1 MSQIVSPPFITVV
14 SGLPRSGT
22 SMMMKMLEAGGLAVV
37 QDGLRTADE
46 DNPKGYYE
54 FEPIKQIDKDQSWL
68 PGAVGKVLK
77 AISFLLIKLP
87 PTQTYKVI
95 FMERAIPEVLAS
107 QRKMLV
113 RRGENP
119 DQIPDDR
126 MTAIYEKHLADVRR
140 WVDASPNVEAV
151 YVPYS
156 EVVADSRPYAER
168 INALL
173 GGVLDVEAM
182 VAIADP
188 ALYRNRKD

>member
-1 MSQIVSPPFITVV
+1 MSQSPFAPFITVV

-22 SMMMKMLEAGGLAVV
+22 SMMMKMIEAGGLEVV
-37 QDGLRTADE
+37 QDGQRTADE

-54 FEPIKQIDKDQSWL
+54 FEPIKQIDSDQSWL

-87 PTQTYKVI
+87 PSENYKVI

-107 QRKMLV
+107 QRKMLL

-119 DQIPDDR
+119 DEIPDER
-126 MTAIYEKHLADVRR
+126 MTTIYEKHLADVRR
-140 WVDASPNVEAV
+140 WIDSSPNVDAV
-151 YVPYS
+151 FVPYGD
-156 EVVADSRPYAER
+156 VVENPRPFAEA

-173 GGVLDVEAM
+173 GGILDVDAM
-182 VAIADP
+182 VAVADP
-188 ALYRNRKD
+188 KLYRNRA

>member
-87 PTQTYKVI
+87 PTQTYKVV

-126 MTAIYEKHLADVRR
+126 MTAIYEKHLSEVRR

-156 EVVADSRPYAER
+156 EVVADARPYAER